1 MVLSNGHVMTSTA
14 PVVSATPLV
23 EEVTKNEEEEEEEE
37 EDTKNT
43 TTTPTTSFSS
53 SSRRRP
59 WQVDWKRPQWVAV
72 GNNNN
77 GDDKDDD
84 DDDTN
89 QDDRDDTIVVG
100 VTTAQIS
107 VQEALKVLQQLPSLS
122 PPQNVP
128 NTTRMGDAMEKVGN
142 DSESITRTATATA
155 TAAGPS
161 HNNESRFLLSVS
173 LLAPSNNHHGD
184 DIETD
189 TDPCHLLASEVL
201 LEIIDTASQATQTIQ
216 TTQTTQTLDA
226 SIKAI
231 HQHQQQQQQQQQQPP
246 PQQQASIVVLSKR
259 LSWPETA
266 RQSSALATNHATPHQ
281 QSKKKKHI
289 FSAFVMPL
297 FGIDEEDGSSTSS
310 PSSQN
315 VLLNKNDETVVA
327 TNSDSKYSSNRMV
340 PNRVGLVSATLCR
353 RLTSS
358 SERSSAM
365 DLISL
370 MNLGMPQSSDNNHPT
385 ERSRRNLSELHDDN
399 ETTAVGTDQ
408 NHDLHGDLFLVCVS
422 QDGKIFVYNPWKLL
436 SGNSNNNNN
445 NNDDTAT
452 NKNQNQDTEDNI
464 SQFFLGQSLYQT
476 LQESYKPLSEPLATV
491 RLSVF
496 EHDNNNT
503 ADWKHQTKYKNNTS
517 TTTTTTHDHDDDSV
531 SILSESSTSHPST
544 LSVPPPPASSSSS
557 LASASR
563 QTRDLLQQH
572 QARMTH
578 HRQRSGSRQQQQQ
591 QLPKRRRQ
599 HNIIDPFLWNPLLES
614 STLPDRTL
622 DNRPISVTVAGSSY
636 IVIMGKGRP
645 YANKRKRLRAKLRH
659 LEQQRHLQ
667 RSDNSLQRNEQ
678 SLPLPM
684 TTHSQDEATN
694 VLEPSNRQQQQQQHQ
709 KQHQKHWWESSKD
722 LSNKEEQ
729 EAIPSNA
736 PLPSHYETHV
746 QDDGSVASSVTSN
759 TRVGYGTTAPAATA
773 VQEQEE
779 GGFVTFVSSANW
791 SESKTLFLPFVP
803 TAVSHID
810 QWNNMELVMVLG
822 KEQAILIRIDSN
834 TGPVA
839 VPIGTIDKDATST
852 EGPTTK
858 EQQTSLSVKKFQIV
872 PIDMVEL
879 AEKGNIPRCVV
890 GGSGFGVKPPSLLEL
905 YLDENP
911 NVTGQN
917 TTTPQGSTRGLL
929 LCKQLGHVTEKGS
942 VALHHNPLH
951 TAQLTFST
959 PIADNDKK
967 SWAQHGQGWSLLSCN
982 QDLFFICWEGST
994 SGNGSFVQ
1002 KICLPT
1008 TQKTS
1013 SRRIVSPQ
1021 KVVSQVLPL
1030 KCTYNNSDLA
1040 MQGQKRVGED
1050 MFLSSFDPRRSMS
1063 AMTTLPFSTPY
1074 SVQTVSQD
1082 PVRAGDIDDVG
1093 VILQAMEDL
1102 STPDPILE
1110 EAEEGTSDIND
1121 ERRTLR
1127 YSYRRR
1133 SERLLK
1139 HCSSWTQLQD
1149 TLDDRVI
1156 LERQVPMLVV
1166 RLRSAND
1173 TQFLYTLR
1181 QLVVNN
1187 GPASPFQQ
1195 VLAWLAKGGD
1205 YFTAASVALDLL
1217 HDGDTLFHL
1226 WKNAEMVDKEEEES
1240 KLDGLLDGIIP
1251 IQLIDDKETVN
1262 NVSGVNVVHLA
1273 DMTVGCLI
1281 KGGAPMA
1288 ATLRLFLKENQFYDP
1303 ARACL
1308 MLAATTARM
1317 MGDVAIAVKDVEA
1330 TEALL
1335 WPVDCLLQ
1343 IGRSRDYLDTVLQLL
1358 NVTIPDELRNR
1369 RQKIE
1374 EAHFSKFGLETTK
1387 RIVAMIV
1394 ACDPLAIDIL
1404 LDLLDEGS
1412 HDGYWNSL
1420 NSETQ
1425 MELSLIQVES
1435 AFPMIRNPEIRAW
1448 VREELNMCLKE
1459 EIDLATTWIQR
1470 LTTACLSNA
1479 GCELSDFRM
1488 DVVPNKR
1495 RQSVL
1500 DSSQLD
1506 GTGST
1511 SSLGGLGESLDSEPD
1526 QKKEGE
1532 EEEDNDDGINI
1543 LKMQM
1548 VETRNALVPPSDGYS
1563 LDFDLLIPCLLLLQ
1577 VRNVHWLGTNE
1588 SEILEEEETKKYVST
1603 QTLLDAACYLA
1614 GRRPKSP
1621 VVITTTKKE
1630 DTADEKPFLFADFDS
1645 STAMKQCY
1653 LAGNVSA
1660 GANLI
1665 GGKNGFVL
1673 HVCQILHEF
1682 VGLPINDAE
1691 GLVLNDNLDLQ
1702 LIETASIEV
1711 PTFEL
1716 TDGHRKLLLLLDEH
1730 VLSVRTFGEFET
1742 IHIRGRV
1749 DPVFVARSV
1758 FRAWLSLSYGDKKS
1772 ASHWLS
1778 GWLSRRLELGVFSA
1792 ATSSSSK
1799 LSESHPREETDVRHD
1814 ESSSLP
1820 SKTKK
1825 TVPPRHRLACA
1836 AIARSLLWPSNSDS
1850 FVGEESYDVGDSPS
1864 PPSPVLAIVM
1874 ELEVKFVVEI
1884 CEACVGLVESV
1895 PPRDVQEMKILV
1907 EAASL

>member
-14 PVVSATPLV
+14 PVVSATPLA
-23 EEVTKNEEEEEEEE
+23 EEVTKEEE

-72 GNNNN
+72 RNNNNNNNNN
-77 GDDKDDD
+77 GDDKND

-89 QDDRDDTIVVG
+89 QDDRDDTVVVG

-107 VQEALKVLQQLPSLS
+107 IQEALKVLSQQLPSSSSLP

-128 NTTRMGDAMEKVGN
+128 TNTSRMGDPKEKVGI
-142 DSESITRTATATA
+142 DSESVTRPATATA
-155 TAAGPS
+155 PS
-161 HNNESRFLLSVS
+161 HDNESRFLLSVS
-173 LLAPSNNHHGD
+173 LLAPSIHDGD

-189 TDPCHLLASEVL
+189 TGPCPLLASEVL
-201 LEIIDTASQATQTIQ
+201 LEIIDTASQS
-216 TTQTTQTLDA
+216 TQTTQTP
-226 SIKAI
+226 S
-231 HQHQQQQQQQQQQPP
+231 PP
-246 PQQQASIVVLSKR
+246 PQQASVVAFSKR

-266 RQSSALATNHATPHQ
+266 RQTSATATTNLPVVTPHHQ
-281 QSKKKKHI
+281 RSKKKKRHNI

-297 FGIDEEDGSSTSS
+297 FGIDEEDGSSPTSS
-310 PSSQN
+310 SPPPRN
-315 VLLNKNDETVVA
+315 LLLDKNDGTETVVV
-327 TNSDSKYSSNRMV
+327 TNSDSCRYSNKIPNRM
-340 PNRVGLVSATLCR
+340 GLVSATLCR
-353 RLTSS
+353 RLASS
-358 SERSSAM
+358 SERSGAM

-370 MNLGMPQSSDNNHPT
+370 MNLGMPQSSDTNHPT
-385 ERSRRNLSELHDDN
+385 ERSRRNLSEPHDDDDDDDDD
-399 ETTAVGTDQ
+399 ETAVGVETDQ

-422 QDGKIFVYNPWKLL
+422 QEGKIFVYNPWKLL
-436 SGNSNNNNN
+436 LGNSNNNNN
-445 NNDDTAT
+445 NNQ
-452 NKNQNQDTEDNI
+452 QNQDTEDHI

-496 EHDNNNT
+496 EHDNNNNNT
-503 ADWKHQTKYKNNTS
+503 ADWEHQTKHKNSTS
-517 TTTTTTHDHDDDSV
+517 TTNTHDDHDHDDYDSV

-544 LSVPPPPASSSSS
+544 VSLQPASSLLTSTSK
-557 LASASR
+557 
-563 QTRDLLQQH
+563 QTQHLLQQH

-578 HRQRSGSRQQQQQ
+578 HRQRSGSRQQQ
-591 QLPKRRRQ
+591 LTKRRRQRQ

-622 DNRPISVTVAGSSY
+622 DNRPISITVAGSSY

-659 LEQQRHLQ
+659 LEQQQRQRRHLQ

-678 SLPLPM
+678 SLPL
-684 TTHSQDEATN
+684 TTQDEPTD
-694 VLEPSNRQQQQQQHQ
+694 LLHPSKRQSQSQQQQQQQQQHQ
-709 KQHQKHWWESSKD
+709 RHWWESSKD

-729 EAIPSNA
+729 QAIPSNA
-736 PLPSHYETHV
+736 PIHSHYETHV

-759 TRVGYGTTAPAATA
+759 TRAGYSGTTATA

-779 GGFVTFVSSANW
+779 GGFVTFVSSSNW
-791 SESKTLFLPFVP
+791 SESKTLFLSFVP

-810 QWNNMELVMVLG
+810 QWNDMELVMVLG
-822 KEQAILIRIDSN
+822 KEQAILIRIDSD
-834 TGPVA
+834 GPVA
-839 VPIGTIDKDATST
+839 VPIGTIDEDATTT
-852 EGPTTK
+852 EGSITK
-858 EQQTSLSVKKFQIV
+858 EQQTSLILKKFQIV

-879 AEKGNIPRCVV
+879 AEKENIPRCVV

-917 TTTPQGSTRGLL
+917 TTTPQGSRGLL
-929 LCKQLGHVTEKGS
+929 LCKQLGHFTEKGT
-942 VALHHNPLH
+942 VALHHDPLH

-959 PIADNDKK
+959 PIAVNDKQT
-967 SWAQHGQGWSLLSCN
+967 WAQHGQGWSLLSCN
-982 QDLFFICWEGST
+982 EDLFFVCWEGST
-994 SGNGSFVQ
+994 SRNGSFVQ
-1002 KICLPT
+1002 RIRLST
-1008 TQKTS
+1008 MQHTS
-1013 SRRIVSPQ
+1013 KRSIPPQAVSN
-1021 KVVSQVLPL
+1021 VLPM
-1030 KCTYNNSDLA
+1030 KYKSNNSDVA
-1040 MQGQKRVGED
+1040 MQGQKSGRED
-1050 MFLSSFDPRRSMS
+1050 MLLSSFDPRNSIS
-1063 AMTTLPFSTPY
+1063 AMTTLPFSTPF

-1082 PVRAGDIDDVG
+1082 TVRAGDIDVG

-1102 STPDPILE
+1102 STPDPILVE
-1110 EAEEGTSDIND
+1110 EEEEEEEEKTGEIKD
-1121 ERRTLR
+1121 ERRTLQ

-1133 SERLLK
+1133 SERLLR

-1149 TLDDRVI
+1149 TLDDRAI
-1156 LERQVPMLVV
+1156 LEQQVPMLVV

-1181 QLVVNN
+1181 QLVVIN

-1226 WKNAEMVDKEEEES
+1226 WKNAEMVDEEEEES

-1251 IQLIDDKETVN
+1251 IQLVDDKETVN
-1262 NVSGVNVVHLA
+1262 NASGVNVVHLA

-1281 KGGAPMA
+1281 KGGGPMA

-1317 MGDVAIAVKDVEA
+1317 MGDAAITVKNIEA
-1330 TEALL
+1330 TEDLL

-1369 RQKIE
+1369 RQKDE
-1374 EAHFSKFGLETTK
+1374 EEHFSKFGLETTK
-1387 RIVAMIV
+1387 RLVAMIV
-1394 ACDPLAIDIL
+1394 ASDPLAIDIL

-1425 MELSLIQVES
+1425 LELSLIQVES

-1459 EIDLATTWIQR
+1459 EIDLPTAWIQR

-1479 GCELSDFRM
+1479 GCELSDFQM

-1511 SSLGGLGESLDSEPD
+1511 SSLGGRGESLDSEQD
-1526 QKKEGE
+1526 EKKEGE
-1532 EEEDNDDGINI
+1532 EDDDDGINI

-1577 VRNVHWLGTNE
+1577 VRNVHWLGTNK
-1588 SEILEEEETKKYVST
+1588 SETLEEEETKKYVST
-1603 QTLLDAACYLA
+1603 QTLLNAACYLA

-1621 VVITTTKKE
+1621 VVLTTTKKE
-1630 DTADEKPFLFADFDS
+1630 DTTDEKPFLFADFDS

-1660 GANLI
+1660 GAYLI

-1682 VGLPINDAE
+1682 VGLSIHDAE

-1711 PTFEL
+1711 SSFEL

-1730 VLSVRTFGEFET
+1730 VLSVKTFGEFET

-1749 DPVFVARSV
+1749 EPVFVARSV

-1772 ASHWLS
+1772 ASQWLS
-1778 GWLSRRLELGVFSA
+1778 GWLSRRLEIGVFSV

-1799 LSESHPREETDVRHD
+1799 LSDSHPREEKDVRHD

-1820 SKTKK
+1820 PKTKK
-1825 TVPPRHRLACA
+1825 SVPPRHRLACA
-1836 AIARSLLWPSNSDS
+1836 SIARSLLWPSNADS

-1864 PPSPVLAIVM
+1864 PPPPVLAIVM

-1895 PPRDVQEMKILV
+1895 PPRDLQEMKILV